1 MQFYAL
7 VALLSVAVANPV
19 RRQDVVDGTQ
29 PAASSS
35 CTRSSAPRTCVLGG
49 DRVATCTQ
57 GLCEAGWAIPFNA
70 TDLAANQASCEGKAS
85 GDACDAVWTCCPAS
99 A

>member
-7 VALLSVAVANPV
+7 IALLSVAVANPV
-19 RRQDVVDGTQ
+19 RRLDVEDGTQ
-29 PAASSS
+29 PAASS

-70 TDLAANQASCEGKAS
+70 TDLAANQASCEGKAA

-99 A
+99 D